1 MKKYDKKDYINLAI
15 LIIFFLVF
23 ITILILCTKNSIYG
37 SKLDYADQHYMIP
50 EYFRTLFYNSKQ
62 LFPNFALNLGM
73 GQNIYNFS
81 YYGLHSPIILI
92 SYLLPFIKMATYIQ
106 IVSIICIILDIIL
119 FYRYISNH
127 YENKLIRFISTFI
140 LLCSA
145 SLILHSHRH
154 IMFVNYM
161 PFLIL
166 GFISID
172 NYFNQNKKTLL
183 MISITSIILT
193 SYFFSVPALISLIL
207 YAIFI
212 YLQNNNFKLKNFITT
227 FLKLS
232 IYFIIPIMISAI
244 LLFPTL
250 TAILNNR
257 LDNNTTTSLIN
268 LITPN
273 LSFEYLLYSCYSLGL
288 TSSFILALANGLLS
302 KQKQYKFL
310 SITFLLLG
318 LFPIFIY
325 ILNGG
330 MYINAKVLIPMVPL
344 AIILLSKLFSDII
357 NKNIKPIPLLVLT
370 IILSLIGSMNFN
382 FDRVYLIDIT
392 FLLLC
397 LVLTIKRKSDIVYFI
412 IILMSTV
419 NLISVNVIDKLETKD
434 QIKTQYNENIKTLI
448 KENINLE
455 KTHVEIKDNINDTNN
470 IRNINEMKTT
480 MYSSLTNKYYNNF
493 YWNEINN
500 NNPYR
505 NSTIISGTDNIFY
518 NIYTNTK
525 NYITTKEAPIGYQLV
540 KQQQNYKLYQNNDTF
555 KTIYAN
561 SNLMSLNEY
570 KKLSHPESTE
580 ALLNYTIVN
589 DDNIKSNY
597 KTNIKEI
604 NYNEEKIPFTKKDN
618 KYSFKLDKKTN
629 YTIPLEKNYQ
639 NKILMISFDMNYSQ
653 KCSIGDTY
661 IIINGV
667 KNTLTCKSWKYHNQN
682 YTFDYVLSSD
692 NINSLDITI
701 SKGKFII
708 ENIKVYE
715 MDYNDL
721 KNINKTHDNL
731 NITSIK
737 ENQINGTINV
747 KEDSYLNINIPY
759 DKGFEIYIDNIKQD
773 YELINTAFMGTKIS
787 KGFHE
792 VKIIYNAPMLKQSKI
807 ISLIGVI
814 LFITTI
820 VIDKT
825 KRKKGK
831 YEKSINDNTML

>member
-15 LIIFFLVF
+15 LVIFFLVF

-37 SKLDYADQHYMIP
+37 SKLDYVDQHYMIP
-50 EYFRTLFYNSKQ
+50 EYFRTLFYSSKK
-62 LFPNFALNLGM
+62 LFPTFALNLGM

-81 YYGLHSPIILI
+81 YYGLYSPIILL
-92 SYLLPFIKMATYIQ
+92 SYLLPFIKMSTYIQ
-106 IVSIICIILDIIL
+106 ITSIVCIIIDIIL

-140 LLCSA
+140 LLTSA
-145 SLILHSHRH
+145 SLVLHSHRH
-154 IMFVNYM
+154 IMFINYM

-166 GFISID
+166 GFIAID
-172 NYFNQNKKTLL
+172 NYFNKNKKTLL
-183 MISITSIILT
+183 MISIILIILT
-193 SYFFSVPALISLIL
+193 SYFFSVSSLISLIL

-212 YLQNNNFKLKNFITT
+212 YLKNNEFKFKDFITT

-232 IYFIIPIMISAI
+232 IYFIVPIMISAI

-250 TAILNNR
+250 SAILSNR
-257 LDNNTTTSLIN
+257 LYNNITTLFTN
-268 LITPN
+268 LILPN
-273 LSFEYLLYSCYSLGL
+273 LSFEYLLYSSYSLGL
-288 TSSFILALANGLLS
+288 TSSFILAIANGLLS
-302 KQKQYKFL
+302 KQKEYKFL
-310 SITFLLLG
+310 SITFIILG
-318 LFPIFIY
+318 FFPIFIY

-330 MYINAKVLIPMVPL
+330 MYINAKVLIPMIPL

-357 NKNIKPIPLLVLT
+357 SKNIRLIPLLVMT
-370 IILSLIGSMNFN
+370 IILSLIGSINFN

-392 FLLLC
+392 FLSLC
-397 LVLTIKRKSDIVYFI
+397 LVLTIKRKSKVVFFM

-419 NLISVNVIDKLETKD
+419 NLFFVNVIDKLETRD
-434 QIKTQYNENIKTLI
+434 QIENQYNENIKKLI
-448 KENINLE
+448 PKNTNLE
-455 KTHVEIKDNINDTNN
+455 KTHVEIKENINDTNN
-470 IRNINEMKTT
+470 IRDINEMKTT
-480 MYSSLTNKYYNNF
+480 MYSSLTNKFYNNF

-525 NYITTKEAPIGYQLV
+525 NYVTKNNAPIGYKLI
-540 KQQQNYKLYQNNDTF
+540 KEEKNYKLYQNSDTF
-555 KTIYAN
+555 STIYAN

-570 KKLSHPESTE
+570 KKLSYPYSSES
-580 ALLNYTIVN
+580 LLNYTIIN
-589 DDNIKSNY
+589 DNNITSNY

-604 NYNEEKIPFTKKDN
+604 NYSEEKIPFVKRNN
-618 KYSFKLDKKTN
+618 KYSFKLDKQMK
-629 YTIPLEKNYQ
+629 YTIPLENNYQ
-639 NKILMISFDMNYSQ
+639 NKILMISFDMDYSQ
-653 KCSIGDTY
+653 KCSLGDTY

-682 YTFDYVLSSD
+682 YTFDYVLSSN

-701 SKGKFII
+701 SKGQFVIK
-708 ENIKVYE
+708 NIKAYE
-715 MDYNDL
+715 IDYNNL

-747 KEDSYLNINIPY
+747 TRDSYLNINIPY
-759 DKGFEIYIDNIKQD
+759 DQGFEIYIDNIKQD

-787 KGFHE
+787 KGIHE
-792 VKIIYNAPMLKQSKI
+792 VKIIYNSPMLKQSKI

-814 LFITTI
+814 LFTITI
-820 VIDKT
+820 VIDKI
-825 KRKKGK
+825 KKKEGK
-831 YEKSINDNTML
+831 I

>member
-37 SKLDYADQHYMIP
+37 SKLDYVDQHYMIP
-50 EYFRTLFYNSKQ
+50 EYFRTLFYSSKK

-81 YYGLHSPIILI
+81 YYGLYSPIILL
-92 SYLLPFIKMATYIQ
+92 SYLLPFIKMSTYIQ
-106 IVSIICIILDIIL
+106 ITSIVCIIIDIIL

-140 LLCSA
+140 LLTSA
-145 SLILHSHRH
+145 SLVLHSHRH
-154 IMFVNYM
+154 IMFINYM

-166 GFISID
+166 GFIAID
-172 NYFNQNKKTLL
+172 NYFNKNKKTLL
-183 MISITSIILT
+183 MISIILIILT
-193 SYFFSVPALISLIL
+193 SYFFSVSSLISLIL

-212 YLQNNNFKLKNFITT
+212 YLKNNEFKFKDFINT

-250 TAILNNR
+250 SAILSNR
-257 LDNNTTTSLIN
+257 LDNNITTLFTN
-268 LITPN
+268 LILPN
-273 LSFEYLLYSCYSLGL
+273 LSFEYLLYSSYSLGL
-288 TSSFILALANGLLS
+288 TSSFILAIANGLLS
-302 KQKQYKFL
+302 KQKEYKFL
-310 SITFLLLG
+310 SITFIILG
-318 LFPIFIY
+318 FFPIFIY

-330 MYINAKVLIPMVPL
+330 MYINAKVLIPMIPL

-357 NKNIKPIPLLVLT
+357 SKNIRLIPLLVMT
-370 IILSLIGSMNFN
+370 IILSLIGSINFN

-397 LVLTIKRKSDIVYFI
+397 LVLTIKRKSKVVFFM

-419 NLISVNVIDKLETKD
+419 NLFFVNVIDKLETRD
-434 QIKTQYNENIKTLI
+434 QIENQYNENIKKLI
-448 KENINLE
+448 PKNTNLE
-455 KTHVEIKDNINDTNN
+455 KTHVEIKENINDTNN
-470 IRNINEMKTT
+470 IRDINEMKTT
-480 MYSSLTNKYYNNF
+480 MYSSLTNKFYNNF

-525 NYITTKEAPIGYQLV
+525 NYVTKNNAPIGYKLI
-540 KQQQNYKLYQNNDTF
+540 KEEENYKLYQNSDTF
-555 KTIYAN
+555 STIYAN

-570 KKLSHPESTE
+570 KKLSYPYSTE
-580 ALLNYTIVN
+580 SLLNYTIVN
-589 DDNIKSNY
+589 DNNITSNY

-604 NYNEEKIPFTKKDN
+604 NYSEEKIPFVKRNN
-618 KYSFKLDKKTN
+618 KYSFKLDKQMK
-629 YTIPLEKNYQ
+629 YTILLENNYQ
-639 NKILMISFDMNYSQ
+639 NKILMISFDMDYSQ
-653 KCSIGDTY
+653 KCSLGDTY

-682 YTFDYVLSSD
+682 YTFDYVLSSN

-701 SKGKFII
+701 SKGQFVIK
-708 ENIKVYE
+708 NIKAYE
-715 MDYNDL
+715 IDYNNL

-747 KEDSYLNINIPY
+747 TRDSYLNINIPY

-787 KGFHE
+787 KGIHE
-792 VKIIYNAPMLKQSKI
+792 VKIIYNSPMLKQSKI

-814 LFITTI
+814 LFTITI
-820 VIDKT
+820 VIDKI
-825 KRKKGK
+825 KKKEGK
-831 YEKSINDNTML
+831 I

>member
-23 ITILILCTKNSIYG
+23 ITILMLCTKNSIYG
-37 SKLDYADQHYMIP
+37 SKLDYVDQHYMIP
-50 EYFRTLFYNSKQ
+50 EYFRTLFYNSKK

-81 YYGLHSPIILI
+81 YYGLYSPIILI

-106 IVSIICIILDIIL
+106 IVSIICIILDILL

-145 SLILHSHRH
+145 SLIFHSHRH

-166 GFISID
+166 GLIAID
-172 NYFNQNKKTLL
+172 NYFNQNKKILL
-183 MISITSIILT
+183 MISITLIILT
-193 SYFFSVPALISLIL
+193 SYFFSVSALISLIL

-212 YLQNNNFKLKNFITT
+212 YLKNNKFKLKDFIIT

-250 TAILNNR
+250 SAILNNR
-257 LDNNTTTSLIN
+257 LDNNTTTSLMS
-268 LITPN
+268 LIIPN

-330 MYINAKVLIPMVPL
+330 MYINAKVLIPMIPL

-357 NKNIKPIPLLVLT
+357 NKNIRLIPLLVLT
-370 IILSLIGSMNFN
+370 IILSLIGSINFN
-382 FDRVYLIDIT
+382 FSRLYLIDIT
-392 FLLLC
+392 LLLLC
-397 LVLTIKRKSDIVYFI
+397 LVLTVKRNSKIIFFM
-412 IILMSTV
+412 IILMTTF
-419 NLISVNVIDKLETKD
+419 NLISVNIIDKLETKD
-434 QIKTQYNENIKTLI
+434 QIETQYNENIKNLI
-448 KENINLE
+448 KENNDLE
-455 KTHVEIKDNINDTNN
+455 KTHVEINENINDANN

-540 KQQQNYKLYQNNDTF
+540 KEQQNYKLYQNNDTF

-570 KKLSHPESTE
+570 KKLSYPYNTE
-580 ALLNYTIVN
+580 ALLNYTLV
-589 DDNIKSNY
+589 DDNVTSNY

-604 NYNEEKIPFTKKDN
+604 NYNEEKIPFIKRNN
-618 KYSFKLDKKTN
+618 KYSFKLDKQTN
-629 YTIPLEKNYQ
+629 YTIPLENNYQ
-639 NKILMISFDMNYSQ
+639 NKILMISFDMDYSQ

-661 IIINGV
+661 IIINGI

-682 YTFDYVLSSD
+682 YTFNYVLSSD

-701 SKGKFII
+701 SKGQFII

-731 NITSIK
+731 NITSMT
-737 ENQINGTINV
+737 ENQISGTINV

-773 YELINTAFMGTKIS
+773 YELINTAFIGTKIS

-792 VKIIYNAPMLKQSKI
+792 VKIIYNSPMLKESKI
-807 ISLIGVI
+807 IFLIGVI
-814 LFITTI
+814 LFITI
-820 VIDKT
+820 VVLDKS
-825 KRKKGK
+825 KRKKEK

>member
-37 SKLDYADQHYMIP
+37 SKLDYVDQHYMIP
-50 EYFRTLFYNSKQ
+50 EYFRTLFYSSKE

-81 YYGLHSPIILI
+81 YYGLYSPIILL
-92 SYLLPFIKMATYIQ
+92 SYLLPFIKMSTYIQ
-106 IVSIICIILDIIL
+106 ITSIVCIIIDIIL

-140 LLCSA
+140 LLTSA
-145 SLILHSHRH
+145 SLVLHSHRH
-154 IMFVNYM
+154 IMFINYM

-166 GFISID
+166 GFIAID
-172 NYFNQNKKTLL
+172 NYFNKNKKTLL
-183 MISITSIILT
+183 MISIILIILT
-193 SYFFSVPALISLIL
+193 SYFFSVSSLISLIL

-212 YLQNNNFKLKNFITT
+212 YLKNNEFKFKDFIYT

-250 TAILNNR
+250 SAILSNR
-257 LDNNTTTSLIN
+257 LDNNITTLFTN
-268 LITPN
+268 LILPN
-273 LSFEYLLYSCYSLGL
+273 LSFEYLLYSSYSLGL
-288 TSSFILALANGLLS
+288 TSSFILAIANGLLS
-302 KQKQYKFL
+302 KQKEYKFL
-310 SITFLLLG
+310 SITFIILG
-318 LFPIFIY
+318 FFPIFIY

-330 MYINAKVLIPMVPL
+330 MYINAKVLIPMIPL

-357 NKNIKPIPLLVLT
+357 SKNIRLIPLLVMT
-370 IILSLIGSMNFN
+370 IILSLIGSINFN

-397 LVLTIKRKSDIVYFI
+397 LVLTIKRKSKVVFFM

-419 NLISVNVIDKLETKD
+419 NLFFVNVIDKLETKD
-434 QIKTQYNENIKTLI
+434 QIENQYNENIKKLI
-448 KENINLE
+448 PKNTNLE
-455 KTHVEIKDNINDTNN
+455 KTHVEIKENINDTNN
-470 IRNINEMKTT
+470 IRDINEMKTT
-480 MYSSLTNKYYNNF
+480 MYSSLTNKFYNNF

-518 NIYTNTK
+518 NVYTNTK
-525 NYITTKEAPIGYQLV
+525 NYVTKNNAPIGYKLI
-540 KQQQNYKLYQNNDTF
+540 KEEKNYKLYQNSDTF
-555 KTIYAN
+555 STIYAN

-570 KKLSHPESTE
+570 KKLSYPYSSES
-580 ALLNYTIVN
+580 LLNYTIIN
-589 DDNIKSNY
+589 DNNITSNY

-604 NYNEEKIPFTKKDN
+604 NYSEEKIPFVKRNN
-618 KYSFKLDKKTN
+618 KYSFKLDKQMK
-629 YTIPLEKNYQ
+629 YTIPLENNYQ
-639 NKILMISFDMNYSQ
+639 NKILMISFDMDYSQ
-653 KCSIGDTY
+653 KCSLGDTY

-682 YTFDYVLSSD
+682 YTFDYVLSSN

-701 SKGKFII
+701 SKGQFVIK
-708 ENIKVYE
+708 NIKAYE
-715 MDYNDL
+715 IDYNNL

-747 KEDSYLNINIPY
+747 TRDSYLNINIPY

-773 YELINTAFMGTKIS
+773 YELINTVFMGTKIS
-787 KGFHE
+787 KGIHE
-792 VKIIYNAPMLKQSKI
+792 VKIIYNSPMLKQSKI

-814 LFITTI
+814 LFTITI
-820 VIDKT
+820 VIDKI
-825 KRKKGK
+825 KKKEGK
-831 YEKSINDNTML
+831 I

>member
-37 SKLDYADQHYMIP
+37 SKLDYVDQHYMIP
-50 EYFRTLFYNSKQ
+50 EYFRTLFYSSKK
-62 LFPNFALNLGM
+62 LFPTFALNLGM

-81 YYGLHSPIILI
+81 YYGLYSPIILL
-92 SYLLPFIKMATYIQ
+92 SYLLPFIRMSTYIQ
-106 IVSIICIILDIIL
+106 ITSIVCIIIDIIL

-140 LLCSA
+140 LLTSA
-145 SLILHSHRH
+145 SLVLHSHRH
-154 IMFVNYM
+154 IMFINYM

-166 GFISID
+166 GFIAID
-172 NYFNQNKKTLL
+172 NYFNKNKKTLL
-183 MISITSIILT
+183 MISIILIILT
-193 SYFFSVPALISLIL
+193 SYFFSVSSLISLIL

-212 YLQNNNFKLKNFITT
+212 YLKNNEFKFKDFINT

-250 TAILNNR
+250 SAILSNR
-257 LDNNTTTSLIN
+257 LDNNITTLFTN
-268 LITPN
+268 LILPN
-273 LSFEYLLYSCYSLGL
+273 LSFEYLLYSSYSLGL
-288 TSSFILALANGLLS
+288 TSSFILAIANGLLS
-302 KQKQYKFL
+302 KQKEYKFL
-310 SITFLLLG
+310 SITFIILG
-318 LFPIFIY
+318 FFPIFIY

-330 MYINAKVLIPMVPL
+330 MYINAKVLIPMIPL

-357 NKNIKPIPLLVLT
+357 SKNIRLIPLLVMT
-370 IILSLIGSMNFN
+370 IILSLIGSINFN

-397 LVLTIKRKSDIVYFI
+397 LVLTIKRKSKVVFFM

-419 NLISVNVIDKLETKD
+419 NLFFVNVIDKLETKD
-434 QIKTQYNENIKTLI
+434 QIETQYNENIKKLI
-448 KENINLE
+448 PKNTNLE
-455 KTHVEIKDNINDTNN
+455 KTHVEIKENINDTNN
-470 IRNINEMKTT
+470 IRDINEMKTT
-480 MYSSLTNKYYNNF
+480 MYSSLTNKFYNNF

-525 NYITTKEAPIGYQLV
+525 NYVTKNNAPIGYKLI
-540 KQQQNYKLYQNNDTF
+540 KEEKNYKLYQNSDTF
-555 KTIYAN
+555 STIYAN

-570 KKLSHPESTE
+570 KKLSYPYSTE
-580 ALLNYTIVN
+580 SLLNYTIVN
-589 DDNIKSNY
+589 DNNITSNY

-604 NYNEEKIPFTKKDN
+604 NYSEEKIPFVKRNN
-618 KYSFKLDKKTN
+618 KYSFKLDKQMK
-629 YTIPLEKNYQ
+629 YTIPLENNYQ
-639 NKILMISFDMNYSQ
+639 NKILMISFDMDYSQ
-653 KCSIGDTY
+653 KCSLGDTY

-682 YTFDYVLSSD
+682 YTFDYVLSSN

-701 SKGKFII
+701 SKGQFVIK
-708 ENIKVYE
+708 NIKAYE
-715 MDYNDL
+715 IDYNNL

-747 KEDSYLNINIPY
+747 TRDSYLNINIPY

-787 KGFHE
+787 KGIHE
-792 VKIIYNAPMLKQSKI
+792 VKIIYNSPMLKQSKI

-814 LFITTI
+814 LFTITI
-820 VIDKT
+820 VIDKI
-825 KRKKGK
+825 KKKEGK
-831 YEKSINDNTML
+831 I

>member
-15 LIIFFLVF
+15 LVIFFLVF

-37 SKLDYADQHYMIP
+37 SKLDYVDQHYMIP
-50 EYFRTLFYNSKQ
+50 EYFRTLFYSSKE

-81 YYGLHSPIILI
+81 YYGLYSPIILL
-92 SYLLPFIKMATYIQ
+92 SYLLPFIKMSTYIQ
-106 IVSIICIILDIIL
+106 ITSIVCIIIDIIL

-140 LLCSA
+140 LLTSA
-145 SLILHSHRH
+145 SLVLHSHRH
-154 IMFVNYM
+154 IMFINYM

-166 GFISID
+166 GFIAID
-172 NYFNQNKKTLL
+172 NYFNKNKKTLL
-183 MISITSIILT
+183 MISIILIILT
-193 SYFFSVPALISLIL
+193 SYFFSVSSLISLIL

-212 YLQNNNFKLKNFITT
+212 YLKNNEFKFKDFITT

-250 TAILNNR
+250 SAILSNR
-257 LDNNTTTSLIN
+257 LDNNITTLFTN
-268 LITPN
+268 LILPN
-273 LSFEYLLYSCYSLGL
+273 LSFEYLLYSSYSLGL
-288 TSSFILALANGLLS
+288 TSSFILAIANGLLS
-302 KQKQYKFL
+302 KQKEYKFL
-310 SITFLLLG
+310 SITFIILG
-318 LFPIFIY
+318 FFPIFIY

-330 MYINAKVLIPMVPL
+330 MYINAKVLIPMIPL

-357 NKNIKPIPLLVLT
+357 SKNIRLIPLLVMT
-370 IILSLIGSMNFN
+370 IILSLIGSINFN

-397 LVLTIKRKSDIVYFI
+397 LVLTIKRKSKVVFFM

-419 NLISVNVIDKLETKD
+419 NLFFVNVIDKLETKD
-434 QIKTQYNENIKTLI
+434 QIETQYNENIKKLI
-448 KENINLE
+448 PKNTNLE
-455 KTHVEIKDNINDTNN
+455 KTHVEIKENINDTNN
-470 IRNINEMKTT
+470 IRDINEMKTT
-480 MYSSLTNKYYNNF
+480 MYSSLTNKFYNNF

-525 NYITTKEAPIGYQLV
+525 NYVTKNNAPIGYKLI
-540 KQQQNYKLYQNNDTF
+540 KEEKNYKLYQNSDTF
-555 KTIYAN
+555 STIYAN

-570 KKLSHPESTE
+570 KKLSYPYSTE
-580 ALLNYTIVN
+580 SLLNYTIVN
-589 DDNIKSNY
+589 DNNITSNY

-604 NYNEEKIPFTKKDN
+604 NYSEEKIPFVKRNN
-618 KYSFKLDKKTN
+618 KYSFKLDKQMK
-629 YTIPLEKNYQ
+629 YTIPLENNYQ
-639 NKILMISFDMNYSQ
+639 NKILMISFDMDYSQ
-653 KCSIGDTY
+653 KCSLGDTY

-682 YTFDYVLSSD
+682 YTFDYVLSSN

-701 SKGKFII
+701 SKGQFVIK
-708 ENIKVYE
+708 NIKAYE
-715 MDYNDL
+715 IDYNNL

-731 NITSIK
+731 NITSIE

-747 KEDSYLNINIPY
+747 TRDSYLNINIPY

-787 KGFHE
+787 KGIHE
-792 VKIIYNAPMLKQSKI
+792 VKIIYNSPMLKQSKI

-814 LFITTI
+814 LFTITI
-820 VIDKT
+820 VIDKI
-825 KRKKGK
+825 KKKEGK
-831 YEKSINDNTML
+831 I

>member
-127 YENKLIRFISTFI
+127 YENKTIRFISTFI

-183 MISITSIILT
+183 MISITLIILT

-273 LSFEYLLYSCYSLGL
+273 L
-288 TSSFILALANGLLS
+288 
-302 KQKQYKFL
+302 
-310 SITFLLLG
+310 
-318 LFPIFIY
+318 
-325 ILNGG
+325 
-330 MYINAKVLIPMVPL
+330 
-344 AIILLSKLFSDII
+344 
-357 NKNIKPIPLLVLT
+357 
-370 IILSLIGSMNFN
+370 
-382 FDRVYLIDIT
+382 
-392 FLLLC
+392 
-397 LVLTIKRKSDIVYFI
+397 
-412 IILMSTV
+412 
-419 NLISVNVIDKLETKD
+419 
-434 QIKTQYNENIKTLI
+434 
-448 KENINLE
+448 
-455 KTHVEIKDNINDTNN
+455 
-470 IRNINEMKTT
+470 
-480 MYSSLTNKYYNNF
+480 
-493 YWNEINN
+493 
-500 NNPYR
+500 
-505 NSTIISGTDNIFY
+505 
-518 NIYTNTK
+518 
-525 NYITTKEAPIGYQLV
+525 
-540 KQQQNYKLYQNNDTF
+540 
-555 KTIYAN
+555 
-561 SNLMSLNEY
+561 
-570 KKLSHPESTE
+570 
-580 ALLNYTIVN
+580 
-589 DDNIKSNY
+589 
-597 KTNIKEI
+597 
-604 NYNEEKIPFTKKDN
+604 
-618 KYSFKLDKKTN
+618 
-629 YTIPLEKNYQ
+629 
-639 NKILMISFDMNYSQ
+639 
-653 KCSIGDTY
+653 
-661 IIINGV
+661 
-667 KNTLTCKSWKYHNQN
+667 
-682 YTFDYVLSSD
+682 
-692 NINSLDITI
+692 
-701 SKGKFII
+701 
-708 ENIKVYE
+708 
-715 MDYNDL
+715 
-721 KNINKTHDNL
+721 
-731 NITSIK
+731 
-737 ENQINGTINV
+737 
-747 KEDSYLNINIPY
+747 
-759 DKGFEIYIDNIKQD
+759 
-773 YELINTAFMGTKIS
+773 
-787 KGFHE
+787 
-792 VKIIYNAPMLKQSKI
+792 
-807 ISLIGVI
+807 
-814 LFITTI
+814 
-820 VIDKT
+820 
-825 KRKKGK
+825 
-831 YEKSINDNTML
+831 

>member
-37 SKLDYADQHYMIP
+37 SKLDYVDQHYMIP
-50 EYFRTLFYNSKQ
+50 EYFRTLFYSSKK

-81 YYGLHSPIILI
+81 YYGLYSPIILL
-92 SYLLPFIKMATYIQ
+92 SYLLPFIKMSTYIQ
-106 IVSIICIILDIIL
+106 ITSIVCIIIDIIL

-140 LLCSA
+140 LLTSA
-145 SLILHSHRH
+145 SLVLHSHRH
-154 IMFVNYM
+154 IMFINYM

-166 GFISID
+166 GFIAID
-172 NYFNQNKKTLL
+172 NYFNKNKKTLL
-183 MISITSIILT
+183 MISIILIILT
-193 SYFFSVPALISLIL
+193 SYFFSVSSLISLIL

-212 YLQNNNFKLKNFITT
+212 YLKNNEFKFKDFINT

-250 TAILNNR
+250 SAILSNR
-257 LDNNTTTSLIN
+257 LDNNITTLFTN
-268 LITPN
+268 LILPN
-273 LSFEYLLYSCYSLGL
+273 LSFEYLLYSSYSLGL
-288 TSSFILALANGLLS
+288 TSSFILAIANGLLS
-302 KQKQYKFL
+302 KQKEYKFL
-310 SITFLLLG
+310 SITFIILG
-318 LFPIFIY
+318 FFPIFIY

-330 MYINAKVLIPMVPL
+330 MYINAKVLIPMIPL

-357 NKNIKPIPLLVLT
+357 SKNIRLIPLLAMT
-370 IILSLIGSMNFN
+370 IILSLIGSINFN

-397 LVLTIKRKSDIVYFI
+397 LVLTIKRKSKVVFFM

-419 NLISVNVIDKLETKD
+419 NLFFVNVMDKLETKD
-434 QIKTQYNENIKTLI
+434 QIENQYNENIKKLI
-448 KENINLE
+448 PKNTNLE
-455 KTHVEIKDNINDTNN
+455 KTHVEIKENINDTNN
-470 IRNINEMKTT
+470 IRDINEMKTT
-480 MYSSLTNKYYNNF
+480 MYSSLTNKFYNNF

-518 NIYTNTK
+518 NVYTNTK
-525 NYITTKEAPIGYQLV
+525 NYITENNAPIGYKLI
-540 KQQQNYKLYQNNDTF
+540 KEEKNYKLYQNSDTF
-555 KTIYAN
+555 STIYAN

-570 KKLSHPESTE
+570 KKLSYPYSTE
-580 ALLNYTIVN
+580 SLLNYTIIN
-589 DDNIKSNY
+589 DNNITSNY

-604 NYNEEKIPFTKKDN
+604 NYSEEKIPFVKRNN
-618 KYSFKLDKKTN
+618 KYSFKLDKQMK
-629 YTIPLEKNYQ
+629 YTIPLENNYQ
-639 NKILMISFDMNYSQ
+639 NKILMISFDMDYSQ
-653 KCSIGDTY
+653 KCSLGDTY

-682 YTFDYVLSSD
+682 YTFDYVLSSN

-701 SKGKFII
+701 SKGQFVIK
-708 ENIKVYE
+708 NIKAYE
-715 MDYNDL
+715 IDYNNL

-747 KEDSYLNINIPY
+747 TRDSYLNINIPY

-787 KGFHE
+787 KGIHE
-792 VKIIYNAPMLKQSKI
+792 VKIIYNSPMLKQSKI

-814 LFITTI
+814 LFTITT
-820 VIDKT
+820 VIDKI
-825 KRKKGK
+825 KKKEGK
-831 YEKSINDNTML
+831 I

>member
-37 SKLDYADQHYMIP
+37 SKLDYVDQHYMIP
-50 EYFRTLFYNSKQ
+50 EYFRTLFYSSKE

-81 YYGLHSPIILI
+81 YYGLYSPIILL
-92 SYLLPFIKMATYIQ
+92 SYLLPFIKMSTYIQ
-106 IVSIICIILDIIL
+106 ITSIVCIIIDIIL

-140 LLCSA
+140 LLTSA
-145 SLILHSHRH
+145 SLVLHSHRH
-154 IMFVNYM
+154 IMFINYM

-166 GFISID
+166 GFIAID
-172 NYFNQNKKTLL
+172 NYFNKNKKTLL
-183 MISITSIILT
+183 MISIILIILT
-193 SYFFSVPALISLIL
+193 SYFFSVSSLISLIL

-212 YLQNNNFKLKNFITT
+212 YLKNNEFKFKDFIIT

-232 IYFIIPIMISAI
+232 IYFIVPIMISAI

-250 TAILNNR
+250 SAILSNR
-257 LDNNTTTSLIN
+257 LDNNITTLFTSLI
-268 LITPN
+268 LPN
-273 LSFEYLLYSCYSLGL
+273 LSFEYLLYSSYSLGL
-288 TSSFILALANGLLS
+288 TSSFILAIANGLLS
-302 KQKQYKFL
+302 KQKEYKFL
-310 SITFLLLG
+310 SITFIILG
-318 LFPIFIY
+318 FFPIFIY

-330 MYINAKVLIPMVPL
+330 MYINAKVLIPMIPL

-357 NKNIKPIPLLVLT
+357 SKNIRLIPLLAMT
-370 IILSLIGSMNFN
+370 IILSLIGSINFN

-397 LVLTIKRKSDIVYFI
+397 LVLTIKRKSKVVFFM

-419 NLISVNVIDKLETKD
+419 NLFFVNVIDKLETKD
-434 QIKTQYNENIKTLI
+434 QIETQYNENIKKLI
-448 KENINLE
+448 PKNTNLE
-455 KTHVEIKDNINDTNN
+455 KTHVEIKENINDTNN
-470 IRNINEMKTT
+470 IRDINEMKTT
-480 MYSSLTNKYYNNF
+480 MYSSLTNKFYNNF

-518 NIYTNTK
+518 NVYTNTK
-525 NYITTKEAPIGYQLV
+525 NYITENNAPIGYKLI
-540 KQQQNYKLYQNNDTF
+540 KEEKNYKLYQNSDTF
-555 KTIYAN
+555 STIYAN

-570 KKLSHPESTE
+570 KKLSYPYSTE
-580 ALLNYTIVN
+580 SLLNYTIVN
-589 DDNIKSNY
+589 DNNITSNY

-604 NYNEEKIPFTKKDN
+604 NYSEEKIPFVKRNN
-618 KYSFKLDKKTN
+618 KYSFKLDKQMK
-629 YTIPLEKNYQ
+629 YTIPLENNYQ
-639 NKILMISFDMNYSQ
+639 NKILMISFDMDYSQ
-653 KCSIGDTY
+653 KCSLGDTY

-682 YTFDYVLSSD
+682 YTFDYVLSSN

-701 SKGKFII
+701 SKGQFVIK
-708 ENIKVYE
+708 NIKAYE
-715 MDYNDL
+715 IDYNNL

-747 KEDSYLNINIPY
+747 TRDSYLNINIPY

-787 KGFHE
+787 KGIHE
-792 VKIIYNAPMLKQSKI
+792 VKIIYNSPMLKQSKI

-814 LFITTI
+814 LFTITI
-820 VIDKT
+820 VIDKI
-825 KRKKGK
+825 KKKGGK
-831 YEKSINDNTML
+831 I

>member
-37 SKLDYADQHYMIP
+37 SKLDYVDQHYMIP
-50 EYFRTLFYNSKQ
+50 EYFRTLFYSSKE

-81 YYGLHSPIILI
+81 YYGLYSPIILL
-92 SYLLPFIKMATYIQ
+92 SYLLPFIKMSTYIQ
-106 IVSIICIILDIIL
+106 ITSIVCIIIDIIL

-140 LLCSA
+140 LLTSA
-145 SLILHSHRH
+145 SLVLHSHRH
-154 IMFVNYM
+154 IMFINYM

-166 GFISID
+166 GFIAID
-172 NYFNQNKKTLL
+172 NYFNKNKKTLL
-183 MISITSIILT
+183 MISIILIILT
-193 SYFFSVPALISLIL
+193 SYFFSVSSLISLIL

-212 YLQNNNFKLKNFITT
+212 YLKNNEFKFKDFIYT

-250 TAILNNR
+250 SAILSNR
-257 LDNNTTTSLIN
+257 LDNNITTLFTSLI
-268 LITPN
+268 LPN
-273 LSFEYLLYSCYSLGL
+273 LSFEYLLYSSYSLGL
-288 TSSFILALANGLLS
+288 TSSFILAIANGLLS
-302 KQKQYKFL
+302 KQKEYKFL
-310 SITFLLLG
+310 SITFIILG
-318 LFPIFIY
+318 FFPIFIY

-330 MYINAKVLIPMVPL
+330 MYINAKVLIPMIPL

-357 NKNIKPIPLLVLT
+357 SKNIRLIPLLVMT
-370 IILSLIGSMNFN
+370 IILSLIGSINFN

-397 LVLTIKRKSDIVYFI
+397 LVLTIKRKSKVVFFM

-419 NLISVNVIDKLETKD
+419 NLFFVNVIDKLETKD
-434 QIKTQYNENIKTLI
+434 QIETQYNENIKKLI
-448 KENINLE
+448 PKNTNLE
-455 KTHVEIKDNINDTNN
+455 KTHVEIKENINDTNN
-470 IRNINEMKTT
+470 IRDINEMKTT
-480 MYSSLTNKYYNNF
+480 MYSSLTNKFYNNF

-525 NYITTKEAPIGYQLV
+525 NYVTKNNAPIGYKLI
-540 KQQQNYKLYQNNDTF
+540 KEEKNYKLYQNSDTF
-555 KTIYAN
+555 STIYAN

-570 KKLSHPESTE
+570 KKLSYPYSTE
-580 ALLNYTIVN
+580 SLLNYTIVN
-589 DDNIKSNY
+589 DNNITSNY

-604 NYNEEKIPFTKKDN
+604 NYSEEKIPFVKRNN
-618 KYSFKLDKKTN
+618 KYSFKLDKQMK
-629 YTIPLEKNYQ
+629 YTIPLENNYQ
-639 NKILMISFDMNYSQ
+639 NKILMISFDMDYSQ
-653 KCSIGDTY
+653 KCSLGDTY

-682 YTFDYVLSSD
+682 YTFDYVLSSN

-701 SKGKFII
+701 SKGQFVIK
-708 ENIKVYE
+708 NIKAYE
-715 MDYNDL
+715 IDYNNL

-731 NITSIK
+731 NITSIE

-747 KEDSYLNINIPY
+747 TRDSYLNINIPY

-787 KGFHE
+787 KGIHE
-792 VKIIYNAPMLKQSKI
+792 VKIIYNSPMLKQSKI

-814 LFITTI
+814 LFTITI
-820 VIDKT
+820 VIDKI
-825 KRKKGK
+825 KKKEGK
-831 YEKSINDNTML
+831 I

>member
-15 LIIFFLVF
+15 LVIFFLVF

-37 SKLDYADQHYMIP
+37 SKLDYVDQHYMIP
-50 EYFRTLFYNSKQ
+50 EYFRTLFYSSKK

-81 YYGLHSPIILI
+81 YYGLYSPIILL
-92 SYLLPFIKMATYIQ
+92 SYLLPFIRMSTYIQ
-106 IVSIICIILDIIL
+106 ITSIVCIIIDIIL

-140 LLCSA
+140 LLTSA
-145 SLILHSHRH
+145 SLVLHSHRH
-154 IMFVNYM
+154 IMFINYM

-166 GFISID
+166 GFIAID
-172 NYFNQNKKTLL
+172 NYFNKNKKTLL
-183 MISITSIILT
+183 MISIILIILT
-193 SYFFSVPALISLIL
+193 SYFFSVSSLISLIL

-212 YLQNNNFKLKNFITT
+212 YLKNNEFKFKDFIYT

-250 TAILNNR
+250 SAILSNR
-257 LDNNTTTSLIN
+257 LDNNITTLFTN
-268 LITPN
+268 LILPN
-273 LSFEYLLYSCYSLGL
+273 LSFEYLLYSSYSLGL
-288 TSSFILALANGLLS
+288 TSSFILAIANGLLS
-302 KQKQYKFL
+302 KQKEYKFL
-310 SITFLLLG
+310 SITFIILG
-318 LFPIFIY
+318 FFPIFIY

-330 MYINAKVLIPMVPL
+330 MYINAKVLIPMIPL

-357 NKNIKPIPLLVLT
+357 SKNIRLIPLLVMT
-370 IILSLIGSMNFN
+370 IILSLIGSINFN

-397 LVLTIKRKSDIVYFI
+397 LVLTIKRKSKVVFFM

-419 NLISVNVIDKLETKD
+419 NLFFVNVIDKLETKD
-434 QIKTQYNENIKTLI
+434 QIETQYNENIKKLI
-448 KENINLE
+448 PKNTNLE
-455 KTHVEIKDNINDTNN
+455 KTHVEIKENINDTNN
-470 IRNINEMKTT
+470 IRDINEMKTT
-480 MYSSLTNKYYNNF
+480 MYSSLTNKFYNNF

-525 NYITTKEAPIGYQLV
+525 NYVTKNNAPIGYKLI
-540 KQQQNYKLYQNNDTF
+540 KEEKNYKLYQNSDTF
-555 KTIYAN
+555 STIYAN

-570 KKLSHPESTE
+570 KKLSYPYSTE
-580 ALLNYTIVN
+580 SLLNYTIVN
-589 DDNIKSNY
+589 DNNITSNY

-604 NYNEEKIPFTKKDN
+604 NYSEEKIPFVKRNN
-618 KYSFKLDKKTN
+618 KYSFKLDKQMK
-629 YTIPLEKNYQ
+629 YTIPLENNYQ
-639 NKILMISFDMNYSQ
+639 NKILMISFDMDYSQ
-653 KCSIGDTY
+653 KCSLGDTY

-682 YTFDYVLSSD
+682 YTFDYVLSSN

-701 SKGKFII
+701 SKGQFVIK
-708 ENIKVYE
+708 NIKAYE
-715 MDYNDL
+715 IDYNNL

-737 ENQINGTINV
+737 GNQINGTINV
-747 KEDSYLNINIPY
+747 TRDSYLNINIPY

-773 YELINTAFMGTKIS
+773 YELINTAFVGTKIS
-787 KGFHE
+787 KGIHE
-792 VKIIYNAPMLKQSKI
+792 VKIIYNSPMLKQSKI

-814 LFITTI
+814 LFTITI
-820 VIDKT
+820 VIDKI
-825 KRKKGK
+825 KKKEGK
-831 YEKSINDNTML
+831 I

>member
-15 LIIFFLVF
+15 LVIFFLVF

-37 SKLDYADQHYMIP
+37 SKLDYVDQHYMIP
-50 EYFRTLFYNSKQ
+50 EYFRTLFYSSKK
-62 LFPNFALNLGM
+62 LFPTFALNLGM

-81 YYGLHSPIILI
+81 YYGLYSPIILL
-92 SYLLPFIKMATYIQ
+92 SYLLPFIRMSTYIQ
-106 IVSIICIILDIIL
+106 ITSIVCIIIDIIL

-140 LLCSA
+140 LLTSA
-145 SLILHSHRH
+145 SLVLHSHRH
-154 IMFVNYM
+154 IMFINYM

-166 GFISID
+166 GFIAID
-172 NYFNQNKKTLL
+172 NYFNKNKKTLL
-183 MISITSIILT
+183 MISIILIILT
-193 SYFFSVPALISLIL
+193 SYFFSVSSLISLIL

-212 YLQNNNFKLKNFITT
+212 YLKNNEFKFKDFINT

-250 TAILNNR
+250 SAILSNR
-257 LDNNTTTSLIN
+257 LDNNITTLFTN
-268 LITPN
+268 LILPN

-288 TSSFILALANGLLS
+288 TSSFILAIANGLLS
-302 KQKQYKFL
+302 KQKEYKFL
-310 SITFLLLG
+310 SITFIILG
-318 LFPIFIY
+318 FFPIFIY

-330 MYINAKVLIPMVPL
+330 MYINAKVLIPMIPL

-357 NKNIKPIPLLVLT
+357 SKNIRLIPLLVMT
-370 IILSLIGSMNFN
+370 IILSLIGSINFN

-397 LVLTIKRKSDIVYFI
+397 LVLTIKRKSKVVFFM

-419 NLISVNVIDKLETKD
+419 NLFFVNVIDKLETRD
-434 QIKTQYNENIKTLI
+434 QIENQYNENIKKLI
-448 KENINLE
+448 PKNTNLE
-455 KTHVEIKDNINDTNN
+455 KTHVEIKENINDTNN
-470 IRNINEMKTT
+470 IRDINEMKTT
-480 MYSSLTNKYYNNF
+480 MYSSLTNKFYNNF

-525 NYITTKEAPIGYQLV
+525 NYITENNAPIGYKLI
-540 KQQQNYKLYQNNDTF
+540 KEEKNYKLYQNSDIF
-555 KTIYAN
+555 STIYAN

-570 KKLSHPESTE
+570 KKLSYPYSTE
-580 ALLNYTIVN
+580 SLLNYTIVN
-589 DDNIKSNY
+589 DNNITSNY

-604 NYNEEKIPFTKKDN
+604 NYSEEKIPFVKRNN
-618 KYSFKLDKKTN
+618 KYSFKLDKQMK
-629 YTIPLEKNYQ
+629 YTIPLENNYK
-639 NKILMISFDMNYSQ
+639 NKILMISFDMDYSQ
-653 KCSIGDTY
+653 KCSLGDTY

-682 YTFDYVLSSD
+682 YTFDYVLSSN

-701 SKGKFII
+701 SKGQFVIK
-708 ENIKVYE
+708 NIKAYE
-715 MDYNDL
+715 IDYNNL

-747 KEDSYLNINIPY
+747 TRDSYLNINIPY

-787 KGFHE
+787 KGIHE
-792 VKIIYNAPMLKQSKI
+792 VKIIYNSPMLKQSKI

-814 LFITTI
+814 LFTITI
-820 VIDKT
+820 VIDKI
-825 KRKKGK
+825 KKKEGK
-831 YEKSINDNTML
+831 I